1 MNKQD
6 ISNECIR
13 KELNEIRK
21 AFLAIEKSFTKFSS
35 DYDDL
40 NKLGS
45 GDLRYLRTHSDLYI
59 GQLHNLEKELNELKL
74 NTIRGGCSDEALH
87 DDIFNLQMSLQDFTS
102 RIWDNLSYKTNIA
115 LMEITLLLEQSEARL
130 PREKIESLPKEAQV
144 LAMFDYLHTI
154 KRNVDILMVDKQ

>member
-6 ISNECIR
+6 ISNERIR

-35 DYDDL
+35 DYDDPK
-40 NKLGS
+40 KLGS
-45 GDLRYLRTHSDLYI
+45 GDLRCLRARSDLYI

-74 NTIRGGCSDEALH
+74 NTIRGDCSDETLH
-87 DDIFNLQMSLQDFTS
+87 DDIFNLQMALQDFTS
-102 RIWDNLSYKTNIA
+102 RIWDNLRYKTNIA
-115 LMEITLLLEQSEARL
+115 LTEITLLLEQSEARL